1 MYIPPPA
8 AYTNTI
14 YTIQNEVFTTVK
26 KHLSNGQLSRK
37 VVQLLYVG
45 CPRLMQIY

>member
-14 YTIQNEVFTTVK
+14 IISNEVFTMVE
-26 KHLSNGQLSRK
+26 KHLSFGL
-37 VVQLLYVG
+37 
-45 CPRLMQIY
+45 